1 MNKEKILTVPEWL
14 VRGIVILSG
23 ILEIF
28 VAMFI
33 VWNMHNVLIELALLL
48 SGVLLVVGGLGFK
61 SWTPDEK

>member
-1 MNKEKILTVPEWL
+1 MNKENVLTVPEWL

-28 VAMFI
+28 VAYFI
-33 VWNMHNVLIELALLL
+33 VINIHNVFIELALLL

-61 SWTPDEK
+61 DYTPDEK